1 LLEFLG
7 SGRVAG
13 AYRLCPV
20 SRENIM
26 EKGKMLFI
34 LNTDVRK

>member
-13 AYRLCPV
+13 ASRLCPIN
-20 SRENIM
+20 RENIM
-26 EKGKMLFI
+26 EKGKMLYI
-34 LNTDVRK
+34 LDTDVRK